1 MLWMANPYPQP
12 ADPPKRPHPTT
23 VQSMID
29 GLKPHRMAF
38 TGLAYQYFA
47 ICGEGSN
54 DIGGSNDCH
63 PKDATG
69 APHLAPGHP
78 ILTPP
83 DLGASLTAGLGKG
96 FGGSALELWPT
107 ISYGNPGNSSVLNKL
122 YNNDTAVE
130 QFVADAVAIAHKQS
144 LTGFN
149 LDLETQGVDMTK
161 AAAFLQ
167 KLGSGLHAAS
177 PPIKLSYDAG
187 NTPVAGVTAMDRWVS
202 MGIYRYRKRNS

>member
-1 MLWMANPYPQP
+1 MLWMANPYPEP

-122 YNNDTAVE
+122 YNNGTAVE
-130 QFVADAVAIAHKQS
+130 QFIADAVAIAHKQS